1 MQAEILSPPT
11 RTGRDEK
18 RDAILEIACEAFLTD
33 GYAATSMSSIAAK
46 VGGSKATLY
55 NYFAS
60 KEELFGAVIGEKCQD
75 FLSVV
80 FEGEPHEIAFRLAL
94 KHVGERLLKVMLS
107 DEKIAIYRLITAE
120 TARFPELG
128 RAFYRSGPEQGK
140 KIMAE
145 YFDRAVAQGHLK
157 PGNTLVMASHFFD
170 LCKGELHHRKLW
182 NVVDHIT
189 DDEIRANVGQAM
201 DVFLAAYGA

>member
-1 MQAEILSPPT
+1 METEILSPPA
-11 RTGRDEK
+11 RSGRDER
-18 RDAILEIACEAFLTD
+18 RDAILRIAFDAFLTE

-75 FLSVV
+75 FHHQL
-80 FEGEPHEIAFRLAL
+80 FESEAYDGDIRSAL
-94 KHVGERLLKVMLS
+94 IRIGERLIRLVLS
-107 DEKIAIYRLITAE
+107 DEKIAVYRLITAE

-128 RAFYRSGPEQGK
+128 RAFYRSGPEKGK
-140 KIMAE
+140 QFMAE
-145 YFDRAVAQGHLK
+145 YFDRAVAEGKLK
-157 PGNTLVMASHFFD
+157 PGDTMTMAIHFFD
-170 LCKGELHHRKLW
+170 LCKGELHQRKLW
-182 NVVDHIT
+182 NVEDRIS
-189 DDEIRANVGQAM
+189 DDEIAKSAARAI

>member
-1 MQAEILSPPT
+1 METEILSPPV

-18 RDAILEIACEAFLTD
+18 RDAILRIALEAFLTE

-60 KEELFGAVIGEKCQD
+60 KEELFSVVIGEKCKD
-75 FLSVV
+75 FHDQLFESVSHDADIRAALI
-80 FEGEPHEIAFRLAL
+80 GIAERMIRL
-94 KHVGERLLKVMLS
+94 VVS

-128 RAFYRSGPEQGK
+128 RAF
-140 KIMAE
+140 
-145 YFDRAVAQGHLK
+145 
-157 PGNTLVMASHFFD
+157 
-170 LCKGELHHRKLW
+170 
-182 NVVDHIT
+182 
-189 DDEIRANVGQAM
+189 
-201 DVFLAAYGA
+201 